1 MSMFTASPE
10 ELAIQAKKAD
20 RRREAAPALEG
31 RRAKLSEDPQ
41 VQEILKDVR
50 FVVDEMKFQHP
61 EVMGIGLFGSLVKGY
76 ATPHSDIDGFLY
88 IDVDQTALGT
98 DSAQKPVSP
107 AERAKTLSEEF
118 VQRLR
123 AKGRVIDHVFV
134 GRLDKKFLDSQLSSL
149 SKRSAEYLA
158 RFFMLSIGKEILP
171 YREKILDRLSQLET
185 GRQTEVFSAMMDE
198 LSRLEN
204 SGFPDEVVNE
214 RRKLYPKTV
223 EEAHMSFLALQPSS
237 KVPEKYSQPKA
248 A

>member
-31 RRAKLSEDPQ
+31 RRAKLSEDPR
-41 VQEILKDVR
+41 VQEIVR
-50 FVVDEMKFQHP
+50 DLRSVVDEMRFEHP
-61 EVMGIGLFGSLVKGY
+61 EVMGFGMFGSLVKGY
-76 ATPHSDIDGFLY
+76 ATPTSDVDGFLY
-88 IDVDQTALGT
+88 IDTDQAEAGVGAALR
-98 DSAQKPVSP
+98 PIIP
-107 AERAKTLSEEF
+107 AERAKKLSEEF
-118 VQRLR
+118 VQRLQ
-123 AKGRVIDHVFV
+123 AKGRIIDHVFV

-149 SKRSAEYLA
+149 SKRSVEYLA

-171 YREKILDRLSQLET
+171 YRERVLDCLSQLEK
-185 GRQTEVFSAMMDE
+185 GRQEDLLRSMMDE

-204 SGFPDEVVNE
+204 SGFPDEVVDE

-223 EEAHMSFLALQPSS
+223 EEARAYFLALQPSPRETTS
-237 KVPEKYSQPKA
+237 SSQRKA